1 MVSVAAGPEKPGSP
15 DTRANHLTARDTE
28 GEHEMRSSRLISSTV
43 TAVALATTLAACGGG
58 SSGGSAE
65 PKSSGSSGGGGA
77 SGSLTVGAAGFTESN
92 LLAQMYADLLEK
104 AGFKVT
110 VKTVASQEIFQSSLE
125 KGSIAVVPEY
135 AATYAN
141 SMQTAVTGTQSPDA
155 ASPDLDTTVA
165 NLDKYLPK
173 KGLTHLDAAQAVDQN
188 AFAVTKDF
196 ADKHNLK
203 TLSDLGKSGISV
215 KLAAPAECPTRPF
228 CKPGLEKTYNIK
240 ISGITPLAF
249 DSLPLK
255 QALKSGKVQ
264 LGLVA
269 TTDATLGQLGL
280 VVLDDDKDLQ
290 NADNLIPIVNKSVLD
305 QHPQIAD
312 AINPLASVL
321 TTEDLGNLNNQVDG
335 ERQTVEQVAKQY
347 LQDKGLL

>member
-1 MVSVAAGPEKPGSP
+1 
-15 DTRANHLTARDTE
+15 
-28 GEHEMRSSRLISSTV
+28 MRSRRLIS
-43 TAVALATTLAACGGG
+43 ALPALALAATLTACGGG
-58 SSGGSAE
+58 SSGGST
-65 PKSSGSSGGGGA
+65 PKAGGSSGGA

-92 LLAQMYADLLEK
+92 LLAQMYADLLKK
-104 AGFKVT
+104 AGFT
-110 VKTVASQEIFQSSLE
+110 VNVKKVASQEIFQSSLE
-125 KGSIAVVPEY
+125 KGQIAVVPEY

-141 SMQTAVTGTQSPDA
+141 AMQIEVTGTKNPDA
-155 ASPDLDTTVA
+155 ASPDLNTTVA

-196 ADKHNLK
+196 AAKHNLK

-228 CKPGLEKTYNIK
+228 CKPGLEKTYGIK
-240 ISGITPLAF
+240 ISGITPLDF

-280 VVLDDDKDLQ
+280 VVLDDDKNLQ
-290 NADNLIPIVNKSVLD
+290 NADNLIPIVNKSVLAA
-305 QHPQIAD
+305 HPQIAD

-321 TTEDLGNLNNQVDG
+321 TTEDLGNLDNQVDG
-335 ERQTVEQVAKQY
+335 ERKTVEQVAQDY
-347 LQDKGLL
+347 LTSKGLL

>member
-1 MVSVAAGPEKPGSP
+1 
-15 DTRANHLTARDTE
+15 
-28 GEHEMRSSRLISSTV
+28 MRSKRFLTTIVSTI
-43 TAVALATTLAACGGG
+43 ALATTLAACGGG
-58 SSGGSAE
+58 SSGGSA
-65 PKSSGSSGGGGA
+65 PTGGGKSSGGA

-92 LLAQMYADLLEK
+92 LLAQMYADLLQK
-104 AGFKVT
+104 AGFSVT

-141 SMQTAVTGTQSPDA
+141 SMQTEVTGTQAPDA
-155 ASPDLDTTVA
+155 ANPDVDTTVT
-165 NLDKYLPK
+165 NLEKYLSK
-173 KGLTHLDAAQAVDQN
+173 KGLTHLDPAKAVDQN

-196 ADKHNLK
+196 ADKHHLK

-240 ISGITPLAF
+240 ISSVTPLAF

-255 QALKSGKVQ
+255 QAVKSGKVQ

-269 TTDATLGQLGL
+269 TTDATLDQLGL

-321 TTEDLGNLNNQVDG
+321 TTEDLGNLDNQVDG
-335 ERQTVEQVAKQY
+335 QRKTVEEVAKAY
-347 LQDKGLL
+347 LQEKGLL

>member
-1 MVSVAAGPEKPGSP
+1 
-15 DTRANHLTARDTE
+15 
-28 GEHEMRSSRLISSTV
+28 MRSTRLLTTTIS
-43 TAVALATTLAACGGG
+43 AVALATTLAACGGG
-58 SSGGSAE
+58 SSGGST
-65 PKSSGSSGGGGA
+65 PTGGGSSGGGA

-141 SMQTAVTGTQSPDA
+141 SMQTEVTGTQTPDA

-165 NLDKYLPK
+165 NLEKYLPK
-173 KGLTHLDAAQAVDQN
+173 KGLSHLDPAQAVDQN

-196 ADKHNLK
+196 ADKHQLK

-269 TTDATLGQLGL
+269 TTDATLAQLGL
-280 VVLDDDKDLQ
+280 VVLDDDKNLQ

-305 QHPQIAD
+305 QHPQMAD
-312 AINPLASVL
+312 AINPLAAVL
-321 TTEDLGNLNNQVDG
+321 TTEDLGNLDNQVDG
-335 ERQTVEQVAKQY
+335 QRKTVADVAKSY
-347 LQDKGLL
+347 LQGKGLL